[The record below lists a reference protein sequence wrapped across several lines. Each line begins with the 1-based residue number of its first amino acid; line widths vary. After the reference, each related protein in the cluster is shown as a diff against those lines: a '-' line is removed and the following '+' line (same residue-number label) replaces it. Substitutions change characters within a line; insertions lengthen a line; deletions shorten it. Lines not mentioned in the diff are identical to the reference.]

1 MDSEEQQG
9 TAPPTMAAQRPP
21 LPLLLPPPP
30 LLRLLLLLGPA
41 LSHAQPFLFMDLE
54 DVQGPWGLLQP
65 RASAVTPNASFAP
78 PCAPPGRCSCADLGV
93 GHPEPAL
100 SL

>member
-1 MDSEEQQG
+1 MLDSEE
-9 TAPPTMAAQRPP
+9 TMAAQRPP
-21 LPLLLPPPP
+21 LPLPLLRPPP
-30 LLRLLLLLGPA
+30 LLLLLLGPA

-78 PCAPPGRCSCADLGV
+78 PCAPPGR
-93 GHPEPAL
+93 
-100 SL
+100 